1 MMHGEHNIW
10 FKHGVRRNKDHAM
23 MLGVISA
30 LIGMLVLGGILYT
43 YSSEREPVTARLGIH
58 AINQSVR

>member
-1 MMHGEHNIW
+1 MMHGEHSIW
-10 FKHGVRRNKDHAM
+10 VKRRVRRNKDHAM

-43 YSSEREPVTARLGIH
+43 YSSERERVTARLGIH
-58 AINQSVR
+58 AIDQPIR